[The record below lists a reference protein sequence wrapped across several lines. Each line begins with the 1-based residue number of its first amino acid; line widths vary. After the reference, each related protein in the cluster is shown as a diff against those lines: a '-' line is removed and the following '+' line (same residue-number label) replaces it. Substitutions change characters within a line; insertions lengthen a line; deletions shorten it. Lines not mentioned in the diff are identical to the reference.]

1 MYRKNTVDTTH
12 SLLYHA
18 YIMNYDILGFALG
31 ALLIAGVIALGWQD
45 ESYDDKKY
53 FVPSMAF
60 LVMVMAAF
68 LLT

>member
-1 MYRKNTVDTTH
+1 
-12 SLLYHA
+12 
-18 YIMNYDILGFALG
+18 MNYDILGFALG

-45 ESYDDKKY
+45 ASYDDKKY

-68 LLT
+68 LFA